1 MSNHVSFCLAQHHAV
16 GHDSFRSLKMVTMYM
31 LVDRPIMAEESCW
44 LIMFSPRVILSGKW
58 LLPVEEPV
66 APTYSNF
73 GPEFLHGHPAIV

>member
-1 MSNHVSFCLAQHHAV
+1 
-16 GHDSFRSLKMVTMYM
+16 
-31 LVDRPIMAEESCW
+31 MAEESCW
-44 LIMFSPRVILSGKW
+44 LIMFSPRVILSGEW